1 MASGVGIQTLTATQ
15 DSWGGL
21 AGIFM
26 PIFGK
31 NYFRFLFQAPLWG
44 AFLFGRLL

>member
-1 MASGVGIQTLTATQ
+1 MHEASGVGIQTLTATQ

-26 PIFGK
+26 PKMQK
-31 NYFRFLFQAPLWG
+31 NG
-44 AFLFGRLL
+44 I